1 MNEFQLP
8 GLPDYPPEFEVG
20 DYVMLYNP
28 YFDEFVLTE
37 DGEFVLYEVD
47 AIMYDL
53 KDRVY
58 RYRLSVDGESDGLWY
73 NEHWLQPDIFGPLA
87 IRLDSGEKAKEN
99 VLTPRERSAQ
109 ETKERAKKI
118 DDLLDEYNDYKRLV
132 DTFGDE
138 EYRARLAEI
147 EAELI
152 MLTGGER
159 E

>member
-37 DGEFVLYEVD
+37 DGEFVLYEVN
-47 AIMYDL
+47 AIMFDL

-73 NEHWLQPDIFGPLA
+73 NEHWLQADIFGPLA
-87 IRLDSGEKAKEN
+87 IRLDSEEDEKMLTQREAKER
-99 VLTPRERSAQ
+99 V
-109 ETKERAKKI
+109 KKI
-118 DDLLDEYNDYKRLV
+118 DELLDEYSDYKRLYEQ
-132 DTFGDE
+132 FCDE

-159 E
+159 

>member
-28 YFDEFVLTE
+28 YFDEFMLTE
-37 DGEFVLYEVD
+37 EGEFVLYEVD

-53 KDRVY
+53 KDGVY

-73 NEHWLQPDIFGPLA
+73 NEYWLQPDIFGPLA
-87 IRLDSGEKAKEN
+87 IRLDSEEDEKM
-99 VLTPRERSAQ
+99 LTQREA
-109 ETKERAKKI
+109 KERAKKI

-132 DTFGDE
+132 DEFGDE

>member
-28 YFDEFVLTE
+28 YFDEFILTE
-37 DGEFVLYEVD
+37 DNEFVLYEVD
-47 AIMYDL
+47 AIMFDL

-58 RYRLSVDGESDGLWY
+58 RYRLSVNGESDGLWY
-73 NEHWLQPDIFGPLA
+73 NEHWLQPDIFGPMA
-87 IRLDSGEKAKEN
+87 IRLDSAEEEKM
-99 VLTPRERSAQ
+99 LTQREA
-109 ETKERAKKI
+109 KERAKKI
-118 DDLLDEYNDYKRLV
+118 DELLDEYNDYKRLV

-147 EAELI
+147 EAELS

-159 E
+159 

>member
-1 MNEFQLP
+1 MNEFQ
-8 GLPDYPPEFEVG
+8 LPDYPPEFQVG

-47 AIMYDL
+47 EIMFDL
-53 KDRVY
+53 KDGVY

-73 NEHWLQPDIFGPLA
+73 NEHWLQADIFGPLA
-87 IRLDSGEKAKEN
+87 IRLDSEEDKKMLTSREQSAKE
-99 VLTPRERSAQ
+99 A
-109 ETKERAKKI
+109 KERAKKI
-118 DDLLDEYNDYKRLV
+118 DELLDEYNDYKRLYEQ
-132 DTFGDE
+132 FGDE

-159 E
+159 

>member
-1 MNEFQLP
+1 MDMDEKQMP
-8 GLPDYPPEFEVG
+8 GLPDYPPQFDVG

-28 YFDEFVLTE
+28 YFDELIINE

-47 AIMYDL
+47 AIMFDL

-87 IRLDSGEKAKEN
+87 IRLDFGEGEKM
-99 VLTPRERSAQ
+99 LTPREA
-109 ETKERAKKI
+109 KERAKKI

-132 DTFGDE
+132 DEFGDE